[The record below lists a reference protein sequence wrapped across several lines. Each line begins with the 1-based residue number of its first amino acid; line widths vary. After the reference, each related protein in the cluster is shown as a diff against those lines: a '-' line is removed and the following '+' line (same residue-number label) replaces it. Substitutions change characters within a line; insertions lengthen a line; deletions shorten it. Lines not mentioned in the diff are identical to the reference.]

1 MYSNVRSRKYFSLMN
16 YAFTKEIL
24 TACSS
29 GLLSW
34 VLSVAV
40 ALGAVV
46 VVCLVTGRRNV
57 AESVTCG
64 FESDD

>member
-1 MYSNVRSRKYFSLMN
+1 MGPSSGRVEAVREEEE
-16 YAFTKEIL
+16 AL

-34 VLSVAV
+34 VLRVAV